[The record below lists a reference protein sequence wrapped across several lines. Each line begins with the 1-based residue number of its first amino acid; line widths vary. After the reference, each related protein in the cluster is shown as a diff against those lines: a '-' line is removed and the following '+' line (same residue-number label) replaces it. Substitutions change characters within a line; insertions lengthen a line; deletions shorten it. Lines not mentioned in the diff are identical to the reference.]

1 MSELGDLLR
10 QARERKGVT
19 LEQVEAATRI
29 RLKFLD
35 ALERGDYAS
44 LPGEVYVRGF
54 VRSYASF
61 LGLDPQEA
69 LSHHTPT
76 SEGASAPAEAPAASL
91 VLVSMEPGRSLRSVI
106 VALAVVASI
115 LLVILAVQR
124 QVWKLF
130 PTPLAVKPALTSTSE
145 PAPTD
150 TQRPVPSA
158 TQAPTAEPTTEPAAE
173 PSATTAPSPSPSATA
188 GVAVRLVVTGRSW
201 LQVTVDDQIVYSGVL
216 MDVTREWSGRRQ
228 IGVRIG
234 DASRVDV
241 TVNGVHLGVLG
252 RPEEVV
258 SGTWGPDYRGEGTP
272 TPSATPGA

>member
-44 LPGEVYVRGF
+44 MPGEVYVRGF

-76 SEGASAPAEAPAASL
+76 SEGATAPAEAPATSL

-158 TQAPTAEPTTEPAAE
+158 TQAPTAEPAAE
-173 PSATTAPSPSPSATA
+173 PSATTDPSPSPSATA

-216 MDVTREWSGRRQ
+216 MDVTREWSGSQQ

-241 TVNGVHLGVLG
+241 TVNGVHVGVLG

-258 SGTWGPDYRGEGTP
+258 SGAWGPEFRGEGTP
-272 TPSATPGA
+272 TPAATPGA